1 MGESRHRFAD
11 LFGLRASPEPIEA
24 VEDVPDGGT
33 VSTCGVP
40 TFVSRLVVSR
50 GEDDR
55 EALMTDAALRR
66 LAREASR
73 DPHIAEHVRKVWNV
87 PATDA
92 TTLGSAMNYA
102 CGTPERASESIRAMD
117 ADAAFVCDDINRRW
131 ISERAGALGTLGPTR
146 SCVAHAFLALDLTKM
161 QASDLSAAE
170 MALYTAHD
178 QRATEWEETSVQE
191 RGSSLTGSPAL
202 APLAPYSSPSFSH
215 PSESSRVSSW
225 SPPTPP
231 TLPHSRPIVPPPR
244 TALPRGRGEA
254 MHTRGSSS
262 RERTRRYPSPPGSPI
277 ETTVDPTR
285 IPRPVPRELEVRRSR
300 REDRFAGAISTPRP
314 RPPPAPKK
322 HLDLDRILA
331 TKSEELELPE
341 KKDQNEVK
349 RLMTPS
355 QYAKLQAGILR
366 CCATSKDCGECK
378 RRGTQ
383 EAMKNVIA
391 NLPPKGVPT
400 GNCAERATEY
410 LQRMKREGKSKEEI
424 RKGMANIH
432 CTD

>member
-1 MGESRHRFAD
+1 
-11 LFGLRASPEPIEA
+11 
-24 VEDVPDGGT
+24 
-33 VSTCGVP
+33 
-40 TFVSRLVVSR
+40 
-50 GEDDR
+50 
-55 EALMTDAALRR
+55 
-66 LAREASR
+66 
-73 DPHIAEHVRKVWNV
+73 
-87 PATDA
+87 
-92 TTLGSAMNYA
+92 
-102 CGTPERASESIRAMD
+102 
-117 ADAAFVCDDINRRW
+117 
-131 ISERAGALGTLGPTR
+131 
-146 SCVAHAFLALDLTKM
+146 
-161 QASDLSAAE
+161 
-170 MALYTAHD
+170 
-178 QRATEWEETSVQE
+178 
-191 RGSSLTGSPAL
+191 
-202 APLAPYSSPSFSH
+202 
-215 PSESSRVSSW
+215 
-225 SPPTPP
+225 
-231 TLPHSRPIVPPPR
+231 
-244 TALPRGRGEA
+244 